1 MSLKEPN
8 TIEELNQ
15 RNISTECPYCGDTVK
30 LLPQHSPTNHT
41 FCSYFVALCPNYAR
55 TNCKPILAVY
65 DTLNDYI
72 FEKYPIPTFD
82 ASRIHKSI
90 PYEIRQ
96 DYAEA
101 IRCHYVDACKGAVT
115 LLRRVIEAISCD
127 KLGSEAKDK
136 NGRTKRL
143 SVLIDLMQKEGLITK
158 DIAKGAHEIRLFGNY
173 GAHVQDDGLDSVER
187 DEAIDA
193 REITWQILHAIY
205 VAPYVTKVLAL
216 KRKKKTEPE

>member
-1 MSLKEPN
+1 MSLKLP
-8 TIEELNQ
+8 TSIEELYQ

-30 LLPQHSPTNHT
+30 LLPQHSPTNHM
-41 FCSYFVALCPNYAR
+41 FSSYFVALCPNYKR
-55 TNCKPILAVY
+55 TKCEPIVAVY

-72 FEKYPIPTFD
+72 FKKYPIPTFD
-82 ASRIHKSI
+82 ASRMHDSI
-90 PYEIRQ
+90 PYELRQ

-101 IRCHYVDACKGAVT
+101 IRCNYVDAYKGAVT

-143 SVLIDLMQKEGLITK
+143 STLIDLMQKEGLITK
-158 DIAKGAHEIRLFGNY
+158 DIAEGAHEIRLFGNY

-187 DEAIDA
+187 DEAIDV
-193 REITWQILHAIY
+193 REITWQILYAVY
-205 VAPYVTKVLAL
+205 VAPYKTKELAL